1 MCTNFTNFAA
11 LPRRNSPSEKYIIS
25 LDEYVQCTLQ
35 NSQNTQNPKSI
46 PCTRSFQCRE
56 KLSVASTFV
65 PGNMARMIPSLDE
78 SLIHF
83 GELPGYGKIPSA
95 NYTSKQRTKEA
106 LAVIIGGGRGA
117 KTYGLESLQLE
128 NEDGNKKLSD
138 ISASHICLIIS
149 LGLFHLST
157 LTRPSDPSL
166 LEFSQQM
173 SLHLRPE
180 IN

>member
-1 MCTNFTNFAA
+1 
-11 LPRRNSPSEKYIIS
+11 
-25 LDEYVQCTLQ
+25 
-35 NSQNTQNPKSI
+35 
-46 PCTRSFQCRE
+46 
-56 KLSVASTFV
+56 
-65 PGNMARMIPSLDE
+65 MARMIPSLDE

-128 NEDGNKKLSD
+128 NEDGNEKLLD

-180 IN
+180 INWFSYFRIFIQLLIYFLGNKEHCQEEGELENANSGLYEDSHQL

>member
-11 LPRRNSPSEKYIIS
+11 LPRRNSPSEKYIFS

-95 NYTSKQRTKEA
+95 NYTSKQRTKKA
-106 LAVIIGGGRGA
+106 LAVIIGGNLR
-117 KTYGLESLQLE
+117 LRESAIGKWRWQQ
-128 NEDGNKKLSD
+128 KIIRHIRIAHLSD
-138 ISASHICLIIS
+138 HLTWS
-149 LGLFHLST
+149 LPFVHTDST
-157 LTRPSDPSL
+157 LRPIIGIQPANVSSLETRDQLIQL
-166 LEFSQQM
+166 L
-173 SLHLRPE
+173 
-180 IN
+180 